1 MPNKTD
7 ALQQLLL
14 DELQDLY
21 DAEKQLVRALPKV
34 AKATANQ
41 ELGDAIREHLEVTK
55 GQVQRLEKVFAALES
70 RPKSR
75 PCAGM
80 RGLLEEGQHIMDE
93 DMEDAAMD
101 LALAGA
107 ARKVEHYEMVAY
119 ESVISLA
126 RQVGRKDAAQ
136 LLQETMSEEQQAD
149 RQLAM
154 ISKRLVQEASSMQ
167 DAGGV
172 TSESRSAKSSA
183 GRGRSGKKSASGNAS
198 KSGARS
204 GRKSSTQAARG

>member
-1 MPNKTD
+1 MPNNSD
-7 ALQQLLL
+7 VLQKLLL

-21 DAEKQLVRALPKV
+21 DAEKQLVKALPKV
-34 AKATANQ
+34 VKATANQ

-55 GQVQRLEKVFAALES
+55 GQVQRLEQAFAMLES

-80 RGLLEEGQHIMDE
+80 RGLLEEGQHIMQE
-93 DMEDAAMD
+93 DMEAAAMD

-107 ARKVEHYEMVAY
+107 ARKVEHYEMVGY

-126 RQVGRKDAAQ
+126 RQLGRKDAAQ

-149 RQLAM
+149 RQLAT
-154 ISKRLVQEASSMQ
+154 ISKSLVQEASRMQ
-167 DAGGV
+167 DNEGV
-172 TSESRSAKSSA
+172 ASQSQSRKSSA
-183 GRGRSGKKSASGNAS
+183 GRSRSGKKSGSSGR
-198 KSGARS
+198 GARK
-204 GRKSSTQAARG
+204 GSTQAARG